1 VRVLAIADEPA
12 VAAAIGEG
20 LCFEAIAADL
30 SGDGATGGTR
40 G

>member
-1 VRVLAIADEPA
+1 MAIADEPA
-12 VAAAIGEG
+12 MAAAIREG
-20 LCFEAIAADL
+20 LGFEAIAADL